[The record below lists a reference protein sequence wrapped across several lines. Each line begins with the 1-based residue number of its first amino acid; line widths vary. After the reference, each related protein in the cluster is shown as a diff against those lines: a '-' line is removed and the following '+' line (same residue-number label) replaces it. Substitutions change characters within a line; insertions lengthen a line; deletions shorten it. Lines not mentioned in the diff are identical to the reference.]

1 MKKYFRKLKRFI
13 SNLPILGNILHWS
26 KHQSLPGFSKV
37 PIYNVISFIIAETQ
51 EDDITTR
58 ANSIAFSFF
67 LAIFPAIIFLFTLI
81 PLLPFNEYYADSLNT
96 AIESALPSS
105 ASQYLTGIINSVASI
120 KREGLLSFGFFLS
133 LFFASS
139 GVLTLMSGF
148 DKSYDTTFKKRSYLR
163 KRGVALLLTLLT
175 VSIFLISILFI
186 VIGEEALTWVINRL
200 GFESSPFQFSSL
212 RYLFSILV
220 IYIGIT
226 IMYRYG
232 PSMYRRTKFINA
244 GSILATILSILT
256 SLGFSY
262 FINNFGRYNELYG
275 SIGALIIILLWLQFN
290 AFILLLGF
298 ELNAGIAVNK
308 DILYKGPDPK
318 AT

>member
-1 MKKYFRKLKRFI
+1 MRKYFKKVKRFLYK
-13 SNLPILGNILHWS
+13 LPILSNIIHWS

-37 PIYNVISFIIAETQ
+37 PIYNVLSFIIGETQ
-51 EDDITTR
+51 KDDITTR

-81 PLLPFNEYYADSLNT
+81 PLLPFSEYYADSLNT
-96 AIESALPSS
+96 AIESALPSN
-105 ASQYLTGIINSVASI
+105 AGNYLTGVINSVASI
-120 KREGLLSFGFFLS
+120 KREGLLSFGFLLS

-148 DKSYDTTFKKRSYLR
+148 DKSYDSTFKKRSYLK
-163 KRGVALLLTLLT
+163 KRMVALLLTLLT
-175 VSIFLISILFI
+175 VSIFLISIFFI
-186 VIGEEALTWVINRL
+186 VIGEEALTWLIQKL
-200 GFESSPFQFSSL
+200 GFELPSFQFISL

-256 SLGFSY
+256 SFGFSY

-308 DILYKGPDPK
+308 DILYKDPDQEV
-318 AT
+318 T